1 MPLRYSHLHSCQT
14 VYSVDCQGEKPDG
27 HDVSALFLT
36 VVIYHLITELC
47 LKTKVWKKMKKLMKR
62 QDDVSAIINDNSDQS
77 EPMISV
83 MDGPSCEHSFMLMVN
98 EIEKPLLVEQ

>member
-1 MPLRYSHLHSCQT
+1 
-14 VYSVDCQGEKPDG
+14 
-27 HDVSALFLT
+27 
-36 VVIYHLITELC
+36 
-47 LKTKVWKKMKKLMKR
+47 MKR
-62 QDDVSAIINDNSDQS
+62 QDDASAILNDNSDQL